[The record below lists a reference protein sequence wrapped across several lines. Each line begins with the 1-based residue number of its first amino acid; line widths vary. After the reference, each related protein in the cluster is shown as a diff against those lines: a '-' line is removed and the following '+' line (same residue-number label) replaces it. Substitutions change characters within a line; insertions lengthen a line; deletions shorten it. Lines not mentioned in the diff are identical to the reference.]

1 MKDERLSLELQAGL
15 RARRCGLQVAKIV
28 HWLLSK
34 KPSERPSAQ
43 ELLRSSLIPP
53 AVGDEQLTDLLRS
66 LKDNR
71 STLDRVV
78 DTIFS
83 LPAPQTDPDEVSG
96 APSTGQVLL
105 KACTTSFTD
114 MISVSNALTLEST

>member
-1 MKDERLSLELQAGL
+1 MIR
-15 RARRCGLQVAKIV
+15 
-28 HWLLSK
+28 WLLSP

-66 LKDNR
+66 LKDST

-78 DTIFS
+78 DTVFH
-83 LPAPQTDPDEVSG
+83 LPSRQSHPDEAPG
-96 APSTGQVLL
+96 APRIGQVRTARAQAAVVL
-105 KACTTSFTD
+105 FVTD
-114 MISVSNALTLEST
+114 VL